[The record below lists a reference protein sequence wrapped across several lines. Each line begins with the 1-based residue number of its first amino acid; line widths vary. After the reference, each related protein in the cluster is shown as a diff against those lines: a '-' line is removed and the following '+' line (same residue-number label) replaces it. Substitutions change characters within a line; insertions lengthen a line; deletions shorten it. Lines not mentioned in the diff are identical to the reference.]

1 MVLCDNN
8 NLSCFFKGY
17 PDVVGSTT
25 DIISAYC
32 CYRYRGKKFFCT
44 NQFIP
49 PLELYQLL
57 QLKSKLS
64 GGIKC
69 DAVNKIYLG
78 QLLAYII
85 GIVLMD
91 IQKVVDLTQPWLRIY
106 MEESKVRTL
115 H

>member
-1 MVLCDNN
+1 MPIAVIVTEVKN
-8 NLSCFFKGY
+8 F
-17 PDVVGSTT
+17 
-25 DIISAYC
+25 SAQTSL
-32 CYRYRGKKFFCT
+32 F
-44 NQFIP
+44 
-49 PLELYQLL
+49 LHLYQLL